1 MFFCL
6 VDIPCNASTYKSTF
20 ELHVLLGPAQMI
32 THTDIQLIEA
42 IEGMGEIT
50 NISLWYTCT

>member
-50 NISLWYTCT
+50 NISLWYT